1 MQRIVMIFLLV
12 ASIAG
17 IGLMAQEPSPAQEP
31 SLGELARRE
40 KERRAGLTK
49 KAPVITNA
57 DLKKFGGA
65 VSQSQLPP
73 EPATTTAV
81 AGVTKPTAEGE
92 QKPAEGDAA
101 QAKNEAYYAPL
112 FQEAR
117 LNLKTLINSDLVT
130 QLKMNELRNRFFV
143 EADGSAR
150 SLIEQQIATE
160 VQQIEAGKI
169 AIEAARQALDKLVQ
183 QAKADGLPLA
193 WISSQTEMVIEPPV
207 APVVAPVPPPL
218 S

>member
-1 MQRIVMIFLLV
+1 MHRIVTVFFLV

-17 IGLMAQEPSPAQEP
+17 SGLMAQQSSSAQEP

-49 KAPVITNA
+49 KTPVITNA
-57 DLKKFGGA
+57 DLKRFGGA

-73 EPATTTAV
+73 DPATTTAV
-81 AGVTKPTAEGE
+81 TTDVKPAAEGE
-92 QKPAEGDAA
+92 QKPAEGGAA
-101 QAKNEAYYAPL
+101 QQKNEAYYAPL

-117 LNLKTLINSDLVT
+117 LNLKTLINNDLVT

-143 EADGSAR
+143 EADASSR
-150 SLIEQQIATE
+150 SLIEQQIATQ

-193 WISSQTEMVIEPPV
+193 WISSQAELTIEPPV
-207 APVVAPVPPPL
+207 APVAAPVPPPL

>member
-1 MQRIVMIFLLV
+1 MHRIVTVFLLV

-17 IGLMAQEPSPAQEP
+17 MGLMAQQSSSAQEP
-31 SLGELARRE
+31 SLGELARKE

-57 DLKKFGGA
+57 DLKRFGGA
-65 VSQSQLPP
+65 VSQSQVPP
-73 EPATTTAV
+73 DPATTAAV
-81 AGVTKPTAEGE
+81 AADTKPAAEGE
-92 QKPAEGDAA
+92 QKPTEGGAA
-101 QAKNEAYYAPL
+101 QQKNEAYYAPL

-117 LNLKTLINSDLVT
+117 LNLKTLINNDLVT

-143 EADGSAR
+143 EADGSTR
-150 SLIEQQIATE
+150 GLIEQEIATQ
-160 VQQIEAGKI
+160 VQQIETGKI
-169 AIEAARQALDKLVQ
+169 AIEVARQALDKLVQ

-193 WISSQTEMVIEPPV
+193 WISSQSEMIIEPPV
-207 APVVAPVPPPL
+207 APAAAPIPPPL